1 MSERTRRRRPVPSVG
16 LLAGT
21 VVATAGYLL
30 PWFKPDADRGWWYS
44 GLEYATASGGGG
56 WTLWTF
62 VFLALALIAA
72 IWAGGNEVAASIS
85 LIATVAAAVF
95 ATFVVAV
102 SLADRPDSPF
112 LSDIAGMPFGVGLPI
127 LAVGLGISLVA
138 GCYAIASLLITHLES
153 RLRR

>member
-1 MSERTRRRRPVPSVG
+1 MPSVG

-21 VVATAGYLL
+21 VVATGGYLL
-30 PWFKPDADRGWWYS
+30 PWFKPDADHGWWYS

-62 VFLALALIAA
+62 VFLAIALVAA
-72 IWAGGNEVAASIS
+72 VWAGGNEIAASVS
-85 LIATVAAAVF
+85 LIATVAASVF
-95 ATFVVAV
+95 AISVVAV

-112 LSDIAGMPFGVGLPI
+112 LSDVAGMPFGVGLPL

-138 GCYAIASLLITHLES
+138 GIYAIASLLVSELES